1 MAMDDDPYG
10 SFKDDNSNLTIVLRT
25 LADELMAADAEVKR
39 ITEELEVATNLRR
52 DIAETRI
59 PAATDGLDGKF
70 ELGDGRTLTIK
81 EEIRA
86 SIAGDKKVP
95 AIQWMDAH
103 GFGHIVKRQ
112 MTFEFAKDDQAR
124 AEMFKKVIGP
134 IMQEMQ
140 LVMKENHQVHPATLV
155 AWVKERLGEG
165 DDLPVDIFGIFRQRT
180 AKVKD

>member
-1 MAMDDDPYG
+1 MDDDPYG
-10 SFKDDNSNLTIVLRT
+10 DFKENDGNLTIVLRT
-25 LADELMAADAEVKR
+25 LADELQAAEENVKR
-39 ITEELEVATNLRR
+39 IEEELEVANNLRR
-52 DIAETRI
+52 DIAEFRI

-95 AIQWMDAH
+95 AIQWMDSH

-112 MTFEFAKDDQAR
+112 MTFEFGKDDLER
-124 AEMFKKVIGP
+124 AEAFKEILKP
-134 IMQEMQ
+134 IMAQMK
-140 LVMKENHQVHPATLV
+140 LVLKENHQVHPATLV
-155 AWVKERLGEG
+155 AWVKERLSEG

-180 AKVKD
+180 AKVKE